1 MSKIVFDLGHGG
13 KDSGAVGNGLKEK
26 DLVLE
31 IGKYIKDMIS
41 EYNCEYLF
49 TRLNDSFLTLNDR
62 VTLSNNFKSD
72 IFVSVHINSSTNN
85 QARGIET
92 YCYNKNTNN
101 GIAETIHNSLLS
113 NKNLYVKDRGIKE
126 SNFTVIA
133 KTTAKACLLELGF
146 ISNSEDVK
154 LLKKYLKEYA
164 KAIVDGVVIHQKLEK
179 KVSERILYQ
188 VNTGAYS
195 NRENANNQ
203 MKQLEKDGYKP
214 YITIIKDTI

>member
-113 NKNLYVKDRGIKE
+113 NKNLYAKDRGIKE

-146 ISNSEDVK
+146 ISNSEDAK

-164 KAIVDGVVIHQKLEK
+164 KAIV
-179 KVSERILYQ
+179 
-188 VNTGAYS
+188 N
-195 NRENANNQ
+195 
-203 MKQLEKDGYKP
+203 
-214 YITIIKDTI
+214 